1 MRAKRSASSYA
12 REPNAVKTA
21 ATRRAAVESG
31 RAQFGTGDYGR
42 RSDVHVGKMLAA
54 KSHCRGLFDGKKNF
68 ALQAAVW
75 SITLH
80 STAEPDC
87 APNVSVAVDSH
98 AVGQPFLG
106 RNLGKYPAIAQ
117 VPRFTVVVEVVDFP
131 REGVGEI
138 HAAKVGR
145 KAHPVRNAQP
155 VRHFSDAAVRIKAQE
170 FAISAHGARENPAL
184 RIGDNIVEPIVARA
198 KAACHLAEDAAARK
212 NRNAAILKQKEGAVA
227 LQSKATRDSCLSGD
241 GTVLG
246 CRMIG
251 VDCSQ
256 CDVQKE

>member
-31 RAQFGTGDYGR
+31 RARFGTGDYGR

-87 APNVSVAVDSH
+87 APNVSVAVDRH

-106 RNLGKYPAIAQ
+106 RNFGEYPAIAQ
-117 VPRFTVVVEVVDFP
+117 VPRLTVVVEVVDFP

-138 HAAKVGR
+138 HAAKVGG
-145 KAHPVRNAQP
+145 KSHPVRNAQP
-155 VRHFSDAAVRIKAQE
+155 VGHFRDAAVRIKTQE
-170 FAISAHGARENPAL
+170 LTISAHGAGENPAL
-184 RIGDNIVEPIVARA
+184 RICDNIVETIIARA
-198 KAACHLAEDAAARK
+198 KFAGDLAEDAVARQHS
-212 NRNAAILKQKEGAVA
+212 NSAILKQ
-227 LQSKATRDSCLSGD
+227 
-241 GTVLG
+241 
-246 CRMIG
+246 
-251 VDCSQ
+251 
-256 CDVQKE
+256 